1 MRNIKF
7 LAILAVVT
15 LFAFT
20 SCNKEK
26 PADKVDG
33 AYKGY
38 TLASSNFFSEM
49 FDADQSL
56 TLTKVAENTVDVNYS
71 SSTWGTFT
79 ISGAVVE
86 GKEAPFT
93 LSGNG
98 SVKMSSMQGEMKEY
112 ACSLTATV
120 YGANSDKNVFTFNV
134 PGVMGGT
141 KVVFYTDAPS
151 LAYYVAGN
159 YDGTVAYGVGG
170 TDYDPVDATVK
181 LTKSESGKVNI
192 ALPEIGSGQMS
203 IPALEI
209 NDVEVTTTDNVV
221 FTLVEKE
228 VSLTVGSVTYAGKV
242 SGTYTNDNLT
252 LNYSLKPGAMPM
264 YINFVFTGKK

>member
-1 MRNIKF
+1 
-7 LAILAVVT
+7 
-15 LFAFT
+15 
-20 SCNKEK
+20 
-26 PADKVDG
+26 
-33 AYKGY
+33 
-38 TLASSNFFSEM
+38 
-49 FDADQSL
+49 
-56 TLTKVAENTVDVNYS
+56 
-71 SSTWGTFT
+71 
-79 ISGAVVE
+79 
-86 GKEAPFT
+86 
-93 LSGNG
+93 
-98 SVKMSSMQGEMKEY
+98 
-112 ACSLTATV
+112 
-120 YGANSDKNVFTFNV
+120 
-134 PGVMGGT
+134 MGGT

-159 YDGTVAYGVGG
+159 YKGTVAYSVGS
-170 TDYDPVDATVK
+170 TEYEPVDATVK

-209 NDVEVTTTDNVV
+209 NDIEVTTTDNVV